1 MKNIFS
7 RCGRI
12 PARQHYIKAGGS
24 QQRILP
30 VKDNPLF
37 CAKSRNYQ
45 GTAANKNKKKG
56 VVKRFFL
63 HSEKNLLNM
72 NI

>member
-1 MKNIFS
+1 MLRPNSVS
-7 RCGRI
+7 RRGRI
-12 PARQHYIKAGGS
+12 S

-45 GTAANKNKKKG
+45 GTAENKNKKKG